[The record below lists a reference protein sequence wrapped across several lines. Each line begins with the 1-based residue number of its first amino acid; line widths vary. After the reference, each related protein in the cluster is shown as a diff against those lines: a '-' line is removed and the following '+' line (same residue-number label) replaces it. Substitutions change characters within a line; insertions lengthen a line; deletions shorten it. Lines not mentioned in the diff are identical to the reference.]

1 MPALQLATTIATLLD
16 MPVGD
21 LAVQA
26 WEQGRRVRVACQQ
39 TRGHPGSRQVVR
51 LLEHTISST
60 QHPAVDVDA
69 GPVHGTLLTLTLDV
83 EIAVSP
89 TDVVVEQGRIVDVRP
104 GTASA
109 EAKLAVGGVV
119 LARRKTRRF
128 DLTFE
133 RWQRA
138 A

>member
-51 LLEHTISST
+51 LLE
-60 QHPAVDVDA
+60 Q

-83 EIAVSP
+83 EIAVSL